1 MSKENNEQ
9 LTKNILTTHIETNIK
24 LVLNAFHHSE
34 DVKKRF
40 FTFKGAEGV
49 AVFVE
54 TLVNEE
60 RLSESFLEK
69 LSLNQYD
76 SNEIQKVISSS
87 AISVNTNVNDIVNH
101 MLKGYVTIFMEGQQ
115 EAISFYVSDQLGRS
129 IEEPGNEKVIRGAHD
144 GFVENLSSNIQ
155 LLRKRLSNSKLVVK
169 YHAVGDETGTEVA
182 LVYLSHIANPH
193 VVQELESRIKAIS
206 ADMAFSPGFI
216 EEFIEDQPFSP
227 FPQLLITE
235 RPDRTKANI
244 LEGRVALLTAGSP
257 TALILPAN
265 FFAFYQS
272 PDDYSGRI
280 YAGSFYRFIRLLGF
294 FIAVFVPALYIATVS
309 FHFEIIP
316 ADLVLQVKN
325 SVERVPYPPIIE
337 ALLMELTIELI
348 REAGIRLPT
357 PIGQTIGIVGGLVIG
372 DAVVQA
378 GLVSNI
384 MIIVVAITAIAS
396 FVVPSPEMNATIRML
411 RFPFMFAAASFGY
424 LGISFCFI
432 LLLMHF
438 SKLETFGSPYFAPV
452 SPLQPSDWRDTFIR
466 MPNWKMSKRPKAVR
480 AQKTTRQQQNRE
492 WANDDSTE

>member
-1 MSKENNEQ
+1 MTKDNSEQ
-9 LTKNILTTHIETNIK
+9 RTTQLVTTNIETNIK
-24 LVLNAFHHSE
+24 LILNEFHHSE
-34 DVKKRF
+34 DVKRRY
-40 FTFKGAEGV
+40 FTFQGSHGV

-60 RLSESFLEK
+60 RLSKSFLER
-69 LSLNQYD
+69 LNLNQYE
-76 SNEIQKVISSS
+76 SAEIQRVISSS
-87 AISVNTNVNDIVNH
+87 AIEVDKNVTAIVNN
-101 MLKGYVTIFMEGQQ
+101 MLKGYVTIFMEGQI
-115 EAISFYVSDQLGRS
+115 EAISFYVSDSFERA

-144 GFVENLSSNIQ
+144 GFVEDLSSNIQ
-155 LLRKRLSNSKLVVK
+155 LIRKRISNSKLVVK
-169 YHAVGDETGTEVA
+169 YQSVGDESGTEVA
-182 LVYLSHIANPH
+182 IVYLDHIANPK
-193 VVQELESRIKAIS
+193 VVQELETRIKSIS

-216 EEFIEDQPFSP
+216 EEFIEDKPFSP

-244 LEGRVALLTAGSP
+244 MEGRVALLTAGSP
-257 TALILPAN
+257 TALILPVS

-272 PDDYSGRI
+272 PDDYSGRF
-280 YAGSFYRFIRLLGF
+280 YAGSFYRLIRLIGF

-396 FVVPSPEMNATIRML
+396 FVVPSPEMNASIRML

-432 LLLMHF
+432 LLIMHF
-438 SKLETFGSPYFAPV
+438 CKLESFGSPYFAPV

-466 MPNWKMSKRPKAVR
+466 MPNWKMSKRPKAVQ
-480 AQKTTRQQQNRE
+480 AQKATRQQQNRE
-492 WANDDSTE
+492 WAKDDSTK